1 MEGANVE
8 VWRGENDAKD
18 IEAGK
23 EVHKDVQEGSRE
35 TSDNALNTH
44 EITTLHSNLNFLE
57 TERSEVKISFYQIS
71 RRKKNALR

>member
-8 VWRGENDAKD
+8 EWRGENDVKD
-18 IEAGK
+18 TEAGK

-44 EITTLHSNLNFLE
+44 ETTTLHSNLNFLE
-57 TERSEVKISFYQIS
+57 TEIRSENLF
-71 RRKKNALR
+71 LPDW